1 MAMKAKTQLVIGDD
15 GVAIITLN
23 NPPLNLLSFEVMLSL
38 KSSIEEALL
47 CNEVKA
53 IVVNGMHKFLTFVIQ
68 GSRGK
73 FSGGADVTVFG
84 KSEMV
89 KKRNEVGFLS
99 IELITNLLEG
109 NFIDTT
115 TAVTFTYF

>member
-53 IVVNGMHKFLTFVIQ
+53 IVVNG
-68 GSRGK
+68 SRGK